1 MWFDQEDELEDGE
14 TIVPVADMLKGSKLD
29 SDLDQINRLIENR
42 KGIVTVSPVPSHSL

>member
-14 TIVPVADMLKGSKLD
+14 TIVPVADMLKGKLD

-42 KGIVTVSPVPSHSL
+42 KGRTTKLFDIF